1 MSRPSRA
8 EEIRAS
14 MQQIRCNLDHDW
26 TAMIQNAR
34 TMVDWRH
41 YVKSHPWACVAA
53 AAAVGF
59 MLVPGRAG
67 RSRAAA
73 GAKDSAAGH
82 VRQAIAGTSPRES
95 GLVANLLGVLIAAVA
110 RSATVYLAGRVERLV
125 GTPRDAASRR
135 PATAD
140 DSRAGNERKPS
151 ND

>member
-59 MLVPGRAG
+59 MLAPSRWG
-67 RSRAAA
+67 RSRLAAD
-73 GAKDSAAGH
+73 AKDSAAGRN
-82 VRQAIAGTSPRES
+82 RQDIAGPRRE
-95 GLVANLLGVLIAAVA
+95 GGFAAKLFGILIAAVA
-110 RSATVYLAGRVERLV
+110 RSATVYLAGRIERSA
-125 GTPRDAASRR
+125 TASR
-135 PATAD
+135 AAQ
-140 DSRAGNERKPS
+140 ERKPS
-151 ND
+151 DD